1 MVQWLRLGFPMQGVW
16 VRSLVSELRPHVAK
30 NENRCNIVTDSV
42 KTLKMVHIKKK
53 KNLFKRKSES
63 KLHDEN
69 FWLVI
74 TKTSE
79 E

>member
-1 MVQWLRLGFPMQGVW
+1 M
-16 VRSLVSELRPHVAK
+16 
-30 NENRCNIVTDSV
+30 V
-42 KTLKMVHIKKK
+42 KTSPSNAGGVGSIPGQRVKTPRGQKRKQMQYCNRFSKDFKNVPHQKK